1 MRYLTSGHA
10 HGGNAGAMSY
20 YTASGEP
27 AGQWAGKGS
36 AALGL
41 SGTVDAKVMDRLYME
56 HVGPDGELLTRPRG
70 KAATEDDDQAAAAF
84 RAVHPFA
91 SEVEVAE
98 AVAKARG
105 GARVPVPYY
114 DLTVSAAKSVS
125 VLHASL
131 KIAAQEAFKR
141 GDLVTAGKL
150 HAEADGIEADLEAV
164 ARFAVERAEAEACY
178 TRTGHHSSTTGEW
191 RDGAGLMAWAMIPI
205 GGR

>member
-1 MRYLTSGHA
+1 MTPVSAAAVTVCECLGELAPGHDVRYLTSGHA

-27 AGQWAGKGS
+27 PGKGS

-41 SGTVDAKVMDRLYME
+41 AGTVDAKVMDRLYMQ

-70 KAATEDDDQAAAAF
+70 KAPAEDDDQAAAF

-98 AVAKARG
+98 TVAKARS
-105 GARVPVPYY
+105 GARVPVPYH
-114 DLTVSAAKSVS
+114 DLTVSAAKSLS

-131 KIAAQEAFKR
+131 KIAAQEACKR
-141 GDLVTAGKL
+141 GDLVTAG
-150 HAEADGIEADLEAV
+150 ASMPGASG
-164 ARFAVERAEAEACY
+164 
-178 TRTGHHSSTTGEW
+178 W
-191 RDGAGLMAWAMIPI
+191 RRWWAG
-205 GGR
+205 